1 MSENVKSAV
10 RTLRMLE
17 LFANEQK
24 PLTLKQIT
32 TYLEM
37 PKSSAF
43 MLLNTLIR
51 EHYIEE
57 IGSGQF
63 TLANTLKG
71 AGNWLGGIIEV
82 IRTEAIKE
90 MDNLISVFGE
100 SVVLGCLT
108 TNNNVRIVSAR
119 QSTREMGYIVAQNP
133 TIPSWCSCMGHAIL
147 ANMPEDKVLNYLKK
161 SDLKKLTDQTVTDP
175 KKIINKLKKWRSLGY
190 AVNIN
195 ERIDGASGVAVPIFD
210 SNGWPQASLNIVM
223 LTPRFHQCKEEVISE
238 LQNSA
243 RRIEKA
249 IFLPQRNTI
258 MEPDK
263 WLIA

>member
-1 MSENVKSAV
+1 MNI
-10 RTLRMLE
+10 RDY
-17 LFANEQK
+17 LFIRKA
-24 PLTLKQIT
+24 
-32 TYLEM
+32 
-37 PKSSAF
+37 KSSNKIKILDVLGF
-43 MLLNTLIR
+43 ETDTNIIQTP
-51 EHYIEE
+51 E
-57 IGSGQF
+57 I
-63 TLANTLKG
+63 
-71 AGNWLGGIIEV
+71 
-82 IRTEAIKE
+82 IKE

-119 QSTREMGYIVAQNP
+119 QSTGEMGYIVAQNP

-147 ANMPEDKVLNYLKK
+147 ANMPEDKVLHYLEKL
-161 SDLKKLTDQTVTDP
+161 DLKKLTNQTVTNP
-175 KKIINKLKKWRSLGY
+175 RKIINKLKKWRNLGY
-190 AVNIN
+190 ALNID
-195 ERIDGASGVAVPIFD
+195 ERIDGASGIAVPVFD

-249 IFLPQRNTI
+249 IFLPQKDKV
-258 MEPDK
+258 MGSDK

>member
-119 QSTREMGYIVAQNP
+119 
-133 TIPSWCSCMGHAIL
+133 
-147 ANMPEDKVLNYLKK
+147 
-161 SDLKKLTDQTVTDP
+161 
-175 KKIINKLKKWRSLGY
+175 
-190 AVNIN
+190 
-195 ERIDGASGVAVPIFD
+195 
-210 SNGWPQASLNIVM
+210 
-223 LTPRFHQCKEEVISE
+223 
-238 LQNSA
+238 
-243 RRIEKA
+243 
-249 IFLPQRNTI
+249 
-258 MEPDK
+258 
-263 WLIA
+263 